1 MASKKTRR
9 DFLRKGA
16 ALTAGLVTAGAAQT
30 PAAAAQP
37 EKQEHS
43 TKPPH
48 DHKDYPRDRP
58 GPGGPLGSPTDRGK
72 LVAGRRGDA
81 EPPVPVVAPD
91 LPDLSYKVVDGF
103 KEFHLTA
110 EVVKRELLPGHVMNH
125 WGYNGSFPGPT
136 IQVVEGDKVRIVVH
150 NNLPE
155 PTALHLHGLELTNSM
170 DGVPGLTQEPIMPG
184 KTGVYELTLHQTG
197 TFFYHSHDAMQ
208 EAMGTV
214 GLFIIHPKT
223 NWQPPVDHDFALV
236 TQEFRIK
243 PAVNTP
249 ASVLMDFN
257 WFTLN
262 GRSGPYSTPLVVR
275 LGSRVRIRFLNFST
289 DDHHPMH
296 LHGHTFWVTGTEG
309 GRIPESA
316 WVPGNTVLVAV
327 AQVREVEFVANN
339 PGDWALH
346 CHMFHHMM
354 NHMIAPV
361 GPGSR
366 TRADGEFLDP
376 RYKYPGYPQMQG
388 MMEHF
393 GKEELQKIT
402 GKKEASGMREMWHMD
417 IQGLF
422 TVVRVLPPE
431 LYDRVMAGKQ
441 LPYGASV
448 PGPAPTGKDHG
459 GMHMREH

>member
-1 MASKKTRR
+1 MRSETTHRR
-9 DFLRKGA
+9 FLQGGVLA
-16 ALTAGLVTAGAAQT
+16 TAGLLAACLCLAGRSAPSDSKAAPERQ
-30 PAAAAQP
+30 PA
-37 EKQEHS
+37 
-43 TKPPH
+43 PP
-48 DHKDYPRDRP
+48 DFPRDHP
-58 GPGGPLGSPTDRGK
+58 GVGGPVGSTTDRGK
-72 LVAGRRGDA
+72 LVPGRRGAA
-81 EPPVPVVAPD
+81 EPPVKVVAPD
-91 LPDLSYKVVDGF
+91 LPDLPYKVVDGF

-125 WGYNGSFPGPT
+125 WGYNGTFPGPT
-136 IQVVEGDKVRIVVH
+136 IQVVDGDKVRIVVH

-155 PTALHLHGLELTNSM
+155 PTTLHLHGLELTNSM
-170 DGVPGLTQEPIMPG
+170 DGVPHLTQRPIMPG

-197 TFFYHSHDAMQ
+197 TYFYHAHDAMQ
-208 EAMGTV
+208 EVMGSV

-223 NWQPPVDHDFALV
+223 NWRPAVDHDFALV

-249 ASVLMDFN
+249 VSTLMDFN

-262 GRSGPYSTPLVVR
+262 GRSGPYSTPLVVK
-275 LGSRVRIRFLNFST
+275 LGSRVRIRFVNFST

-316 WVPGNTVLVAV
+316 WVPGNTVLVGV
-327 AQVREVEFVANN
+327 AQAREVEFVANN

-354 NHMIAPV
+354 NHMISPV

-366 TRADGEFLDP
+366 TRADGKFLDP

-388 MMEHF
+388 MMEPF
-393 GKEELQKIT
+393 DKAQLAKINDR
-402 GKKEASGMREMWHMD
+402 KEAKGMHEMWHMP

-422 TVVRVLPPE
+422 TVVRVLPPD
-431 LYDRVMAGKQ
+431 LYEQVMAGKA
-441 LPYGASV
+441 LPHGASV
-448 PGPAPTGKDHG
+448 PGPDPTGKDHG
-459 GMHMREH
+459 EMHKH

>member
-1 MASKKTRR
+1 M
-9 DFLRKGA
+9 
-16 ALTAGLVTAGAAQT
+16 
-30 PAAAAQP
+30 
-37 EKQEHS
+37 
-43 TKPPH
+43 
-48 DHKDYPRDRP
+48 
-58 GPGGPLGSPTDRGK
+58 
-72 LVAGRRGDA
+72 
-81 EPPVPVVAPD
+81 
-91 LPDLSYKVVDGF
+91 
-103 KEFHLTA
+103 
-110 EVVKRELLPGHVMNH
+110 
-125 WGYNGSFPGPT
+125 
-136 IQVVEGDKVRIVVH
+136 
-150 NNLPE
+150 
-155 PTALHLHGLELTNSM
+155 
-170 DGVPGLTQEPIMPG
+170 
-184 KTGVYELTLHQTG
+184 
-197 TFFYHSHDAMQ
+197 
-208 EAMGTV
+208 
-214 GLFIIHPKT
+214 
-223 NWQPPVDHDFALV
+223 
-236 TQEFRIK
+236 
-243 PAVNTP
+243 
-249 ASVLMDFN
+249 
-257 WFTLN
+257 
-262 GRSGPYSTPLVVR
+262 VR